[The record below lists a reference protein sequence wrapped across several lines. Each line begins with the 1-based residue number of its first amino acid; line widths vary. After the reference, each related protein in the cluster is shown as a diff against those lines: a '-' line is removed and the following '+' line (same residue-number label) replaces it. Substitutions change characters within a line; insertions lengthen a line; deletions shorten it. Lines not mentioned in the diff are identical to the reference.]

1 MRDTECSDHVTMT
14 RSQNKFGWSPFSP
27 VVSFHTVARVRAD
40 NKGKQNSVLDSQG
53 DAEMLIVNLKKIC
66 GGLYMIRLLH

>member
-1 MRDTECSDHVTMT
+1 MWDTERSDIVTMT

-53 DAEMLIVNLKKIC
+53 DAAIDNSK
-66 GGLYMIRLLH
+66 Y